1 MTFVLLRLKKFR
13 LTYALGAIVALTA
26 GSSTTQQVFGQT
38 STYLVTDLSGADAGQ
53 VPSKLN
59 NLGDIAGRAPSAAKG
74 GIRATVWNHSDRK
87 SKQLGAL
94 LGGDY
99 SSASAINDAGEVAG
113 ASNIREA
120 ILPFIWT
127 PTTGLQRVQ
136 LLPGDNCGQANGIN
150 KLGHVAGYS
159 SGPNGTKA
167 FLWTRSKG
175 VHNLGVLPGGNY
187 SRTCDIND
195 LDEVAGTSASSTGDH
210 AVLWTKTGNVRD
222 LGTLPGDTS
231 SEATAIN
238 NNGDVVGYSKGP
250 RGMRAFLWTQASGMQ
265 DLGVLPGGNS
275 SRALGINDKSTVVG
289 SSTSSSGD
297 HAFLWTKQT
306 GMTDLNSAESIN
318 LDVVFIDAHAIN
330 EKGAII
336 ASGRVMHE
344 VDASGHT
351 VATDAQQ
358 CAPAPPSTFLLTPVV
373 AK

>member
-1 MTFVLLRLKKFR
+1 MTFVLLPLKKFR
-13 LTYALGAIVALTA
+13 LTYALGAILALTA
-26 GSSTTQQVFGQT
+26 GSSTMQQVFGQT

-59 NLGDIAGRAPSAAKG
+59 NLGDIAGRAPSAAGG
-74 GIRATVWNHSDRK
+74 GIRAAVWNHSDLK

-150 KLGHVAGYS
+150 KYGHVAGYS
-159 SGPNGTKA
+159 SGKTGAKA

-175 VHNLGVLPGGNY
+175 VRNLGVLPGGNY

-265 DLGVLPGGNS
+265 DLGVLPGGGS
-275 SRALGINDKSTVVG
+275 SRALGINDMGAVVG
-289 SSTSSSGD
+289 TSTSSSGD
-297 HAFLWTKQT
+297 RAFIWNRAT
-306 GMTDLNSAESIN
+306 GIRDLNSEAS
-318 LDVVFIDAHAIN
+318 LPFGVVLLEAHAIN
-330 EKGAII
+330 NPGQILALGMNTHEHGADEEP
-336 ASGRVMHE
+336 ADGKPP
-344 VDASGHT
+344 
-351 VATDAQQ
+351 
-358 CAPAPPSTFLLTPVV
+358 CAPAPPSSFLLTPQ
-373 AK
+373 